1 MSVVK
6 GKRGEN
12 KLEVLGYAAKA
23 AVETIRYVKKEKL
36 FPRRERWIL
45 AVPIAL
51 LAIAAYVCARMA
63 NARYIEDATDP
74 TKAELRKADV
84 EYRLHLEKIAHGCYQ
99 AQLGLMDIAYDLRE
113 GVDSHTVEV
122 WTGYVLDADTALLK
136 WIKSEKSRAKPGE

>member
-23 AVETIRYVKKEKL
+23 AAETIRYVKKEKL

-45 AVPIAL
+45 AAPIAM
-51 LAIAAYVCARMA
+51 LATAAFICIRMA
-63 NARYIEDATDP
+63 NARYIEDAKDP
-74 TKAELRKADV
+74 AKAEMRKTDI

-99 AQLGLMDIAYDLRE
+99 AQLGLMDIAYSLHE
-113 GVDSHTVEV
+113 GVDSHTAEV
-122 WTGYVLDADTALLK
+122 WTGYVLDADSALLK
-136 WIKSEKSRAKPGE
+136 WMKSEKGRNKSGE